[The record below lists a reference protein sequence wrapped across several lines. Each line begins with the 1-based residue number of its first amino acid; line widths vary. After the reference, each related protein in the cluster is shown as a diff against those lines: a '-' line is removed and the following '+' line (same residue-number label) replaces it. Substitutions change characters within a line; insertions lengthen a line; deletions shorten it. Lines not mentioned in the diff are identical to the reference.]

1 MHRRGIAVNDESRGN
16 TLKRMSFVPAAC
28 RCLPGFCAGV
38 ALLVFACLPSRAMA
52 ACELGTGGVY
62 RVSLSLPASVTVPRD
77 APAGTVITSAR
88 YTYSFN
94 QSKPVG
100 VYCTTGT
107 TVENQ
112 SGSGVQS
119 SNGIIPTGTRGIGYR
134 LRLEADG
141 YAPDTGSYTI
151 PVSVFNTASRCGY
164 PASGKCY
171 VYLGTPVV
179 LELVKTGDVPPNAV
193 IAGGL
198 LFTQRIGGLAASTV
212 TLSTPQVSV
221 ASQSCT
227 VTSSKVNVRFGRI
240 GAHMFGGVGSAASA
254 VPLGISIDCRG
265 VSSRIAVTFTDVSS
279 PNNRSNVLSLTSD
292 STARGFGI
300 QILSD
305 ARPISFGPD
314 SSVAGSPNQVVIGTV
329 SNTIY
334 EVPFS
339 ARYIRTAS
347 DIKAG
352 TANGLATFTM
362 SYQ

>member
-1 MHRRGIAVNDESRGN
+1 MSRRAIPVNDESRGN
-16 TLKRMSFVPAAC
+16 TLKRMPFIPAA
-28 RCLPGFCAGV
+28 RRHLLGVCAGV
-38 ALLVFACLPSRAMA
+38 PLLAFACLPSRAMA

-62 RVSLSLPASVTVPRD
+62 RVSLALPASVTVPRD
-77 APAGTVITSAR
+77 APAGTVIASAR
-88 YTYSFN
+88 YNYSYN
-94 QSKPVG
+94 QAYPVG

-112 SGSGVQS
+112 SGSGWQS
-119 SNGIIPTGTRGIGYR
+119 SNGIIPTGTQGLGYR
-134 LRLEADG
+134 VRRLASGD
-141 YAPDTGSYTI
+141 ALDTGSYTV
-151 PVSVFNTASRCGY
+151 PVSVFHTPSQCGY

-171 VYLGTPVV
+171 GYLGTPVV
-179 LELVKTGDVPPNAV
+179 LELVKTGDVPPNAM
-193 IAGGL
+193 ITGGL
-198 LFTQRIGGLAASTV
+198 LVTQRIGGLTASTV
-212 TLSTPQVSV
+212 TLSTPLMTV

-227 VTSSKVNVRFGRI
+227 VTSSKVEVRFGRI
-240 GAHMFGGVGSAASA
+240 AAHTLGEVGSAAST

-265 VSSRIAVTFTDVSS
+265 VSSKIAVTFADVSS
-279 PNNRSNVLSLTSD
+279 PNNRSNVLSLTGD

-300 QILSD
+300 QILSN

-314 SSVAGSPNQVVIGTV
+314 SSVAGNPNQVQIGNV
-329 SNTIY
+329 SNAIY
-334 EVPFS
+334 EAPFS